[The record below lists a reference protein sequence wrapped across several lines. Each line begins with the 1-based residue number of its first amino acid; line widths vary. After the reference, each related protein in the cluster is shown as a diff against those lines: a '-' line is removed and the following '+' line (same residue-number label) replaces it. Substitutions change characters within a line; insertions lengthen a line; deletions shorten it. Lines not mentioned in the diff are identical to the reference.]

1 MTLLSRAS
9 ATLAELEARLA
20 EPVAGDALV
29 WEAKL
34 EGLAAE
40 VTALSPSIRK
50 LEANAKETDPAK
62 RLYNAETSSKA
73 LAVAQRFEVLNESLH
88 KKRQEATSAAA
99 AERAARAAAEAQR
112 QAAEEAQREAERQ
125 AALAARRE
133 QEEREAR
140 AAADKAAAE
149 AAARRKAEESAAA
162 AQAAAR
168 KKAEDIAA
176 AAAAQ
181 AAEAAARKKAEDG
194 AATAAAA
201 AKAASDA
208 ESKRV
213 LDAAIAR
220 GLEQRRAQ
228 RQQQQVPASPAAPV
242 APLPSPSVHR
252 GGAVLELTGGSA
264 ELRQLLSGHP
274 GGVIVDWSAPWC
286 GPCRMMAP
294 HFAAAAAQWPAVLF
308 VSINTEATPENVA
321 LTREAS
327 ISAYPTFQAYQ
338 NSSRIHE
345 WRGADLA
352 KLRAVAAQLASS
364 SGGGAAPPAPVAP
377 PPAVRASDPDA
388 MAQRIAA
395 ALGTLREATNLE
407 ELKAAVRALLT
418 FVGNVIAHPGEA
430 RYRRVRMANAAFSTS
445 LGSKPGGVDAM
456 LAFGFEQQSE
466 GGEQVLVMPEAAAH
480 DAALRQ
486 VKTMLEGALRAA
498 GGDVSQPPPPQAQ
511 APTSLF
517 APSQGGGAGAPPFP
531 DFMAAMLGAS
541 SGGNAGSNLQ
551 ALAAALASNP
561 MARAGAATM
570 ASNPEAVAAM
580 LQQPQARAM
589 MAQMHPELARM
600 LDDPATVAQL
610 VRMAA
615 PAMSSLLSGS
625 AAPMP
630 GAPQFPP
637 QPQLA
642 AAAPPPPSGGAA
654 PMSDE
659 EMLQEA
665 IRRSLEDLDRQ
676 GGGGAQ

>member
-1 MTLLSRAS
+1 MTLLSRTS

-20 EPVAGDALV
+20 EPASADALV

-34 EGLAAE
+34 DSLAAE
-40 VTALSPSIRK
+40 VTSLSPSVRK
-50 LEANAKETDPAK
+50 LDANAKETDPSK
-62 RLYNAETSSKA
+62 RLYNAETSAKVVS
-73 LAVAQRFEVLNESLH
+73 LSQRFEALNTALAER
-88 KKRQEATSAAA
+88 RQLASAAA
-99 AERAARAAAEAQR
+99 NKERAARTAEEARR
-112 QAAEEAQREAERQ
+112 QAAEEAQREAERL
-125 AALAARRE
+125 AALEARRE
-133 QEEREAR
+133 QEERDAR
-140 AAADKAAAE
+140 AAADKAE
-149 AAARRKAEESAAA
+149 AAATARKKAEESAAA
-162 AQAAAR
+162 A
-168 KKAEDIAA
+168 
-176 AAAAQ
+176 

-194 AATAAAA
+194 AAAAAA
-201 AKAASDA
+201 AARAASDA
-208 ESKRV
+208 DSKRV

-220 GLEQRRAQ
+220 GLDQRRAQ

-242 APLPSPSVHR
+242 AAVAAASAHR

-264 ELRQLLSGHP
+264 ELRQLLSAHP

-294 HFAAAAAQWPAVLF
+294 HFAAASAQWPSVLF
-308 VSINTEATPENVA
+308 VSINTEATPQNVA

-338 NSSRIHE
+338 NSSRIDE

-364 SGGGAAPPAPVAP
+364 AGGAAPPVPVVAP
-377 PPAVRASDPDA
+377 QAARASDPDA

-395 ALGTLREATNLE
+395 ALGTLRGATNLE

-418 FVGNVIAHPGEA
+418 FVGNVVAHPSEA
-430 RYRRVRMANAAFSTS
+430 RYRRVRIANAAFSTS
-445 LGSKPGGVDAM
+445 LGSKPGGLDAM

-480 DAALRQ
+480 DPALRQ
-486 VKTMLEGALRAA
+486 VKTMLESALRAA
-498 GGDVSQPPPPQAQ
+498 GGDVSQPPPQAQ
-511 APTSLF
+511 APPSLF
-517 APSQGGGAGAPPFP
+517 ASSQGGGAGAPPFP

-541 SGGNAGSNLQ
+541 GSGAGGNLN

-570 ASNPEAVAAM
+570 ASNPDAVAAM

-615 PAMSSLLSGS
+615 PAMSSLLASGS
-625 AAPMP
+625 SGPLP
-630 GAPQFPP
+630 GAPQFPS
-637 QPQLA
+637 QPQQAATAA
-642 AAAPPPPSGGAA
+642 AAAPPPTGGAA
-654 PMSDE
+654 PMTDE

-665 IRRSLEDLDRQ
+665 IRRSLEDI
-676 GGGGAQ
+676 GGPP

>member
-9 ATLAELEARLA
+9 ATLAELETRLA
-20 EPVAGDALV
+20 APVEADALA
-29 WEAKL
+29 WEAQA
-34 EGLAAE
+34 EGLATELA
-40 VTALSPSIRK
+40 ALAPSVRK
-50 LEANAKETDPAK
+50 LEANAKEADPAK
-62 RLYNAETSSKA
+62 RLYNAETSAKA
-73 LAVAQRFEVLNESLH
+73 LSVAERFLALERAVNEKS
-88 KKRQEATSAAA
+88 REAKSAAA
-99 AERAARAAAEAQR
+99 EERAARAAVEAKR
-112 QAAEEAQREAERQ
+112 QAAEEAQREAERL

-149 AAARRKAEESAAA
+149 AAAR
-162 AQAAAR
+162 
-168 KKAEDIAA
+168 KKAEDSAA

-181 AAEAAARKKAEDG
+181 AAEAAARKKAEES
-194 AATAAAA
+194 AAAAAA
-201 AKAASDA
+201 AKAAADA
-208 ESKRV
+208 EAKRV

-228 RQQQQVPASPAAPV
+228 RQQQVPLSPVAPV
-242 APLPSPSVHR
+242 AAPSAHQ
-252 GGAVLELTGGSA
+252 GGAVLELAGGS
-264 ELRQLLSGHP
+264 EQLRQLLAAHP
-274 GGVIVDWSAPWC
+274 RGVIVDWSAPWC

-308 VSINTEATPENVA
+308 VSINTEATPQNVA

-338 NSSRIHE
+338 NSSRIDE

-352 KLRAVAAQLASS
+352 KLRAVAAQLASA
-364 SGGGAAPPAPVAP
+364 GGAPPPAPVAAP
-377 PPAVRASDPDA
+377 QVVRASDPDA

-395 ALGTLREATNLE
+395 ALGTLRGATNLE

-418 FVGNVIAHPGEA
+418 FVGNVIAHPSEP

-480 DAALRQ
+480 DPALRQ

-498 GGDVSQPPPPQAQ
+498 GGDVPQPQAPPPLFPPPPQ
-511 APTSLF
+511 S
-517 APSQGGGAGAPPFP
+517 GGAGAPPFP

-541 SGGNAGSNLQ
+541 SGAGAGGNLQ
-551 ALAAALASNP
+551 ALANALASNP

-589 MAQMHPELARM
+589 MAQMNPALASM
-600 LDDPATVAQL
+600 LDDPATVAHL

-615 PAMSSLLSGS
+615 PAMSALASGS
-625 AAPMP
+625 AGPLP
-630 GAPQFPP
+630 GVLPFSPP
-637 QPQLA
+637 A
-642 AAAPPPPSGGAA
+642 AAAPPPPAGGAV
-654 PMSDE
+654 PMTDE
-659 EMLQEA
+659 EMLAEA
-665 IRRSLEDLDRQ
+665 IRRSLEDVSGGQ